1 MLKMYILLIWYCH
14 KITPPCQST
23 TLPSL
28 SLSLFLY
35 MLSFTISDSHTQVR
49 KIRKI
54 ICLWAGYC
62 IIVYYVFSF
71 PEAAGIDYWQK

>member
-1 MLKMYILLIWYCH
+1 MLNMHILLIPYWEKNHTFMPIHYSS
-14 KITPPCQST
+14 I
-23 TLPSL
+23 

-35 MLSFTISDSHTQVR
+35 MLSFPISDSHTQVD